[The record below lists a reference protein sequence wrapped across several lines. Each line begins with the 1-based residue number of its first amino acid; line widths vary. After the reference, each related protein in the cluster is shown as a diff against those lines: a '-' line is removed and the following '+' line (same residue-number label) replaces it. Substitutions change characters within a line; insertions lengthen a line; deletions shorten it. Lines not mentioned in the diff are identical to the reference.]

1 MENNFSK
8 KSLVYSI
15 FIIIF
20 AAQSRQGPLPDYSM
34 LVMPP
39 GSLFLFI
46 FLTLKHFP
54 IIPCIFQKKSVSLQ
68 KISCARQFVS
78 KLTLLSLA

>member
-20 AAQSRQGPLPDYSM
+20 AAQSRKGPLPDYSM
-34 LVMPP
+34 LVMTP

-54 IIPCIFQKKSVSLQ
+54 KNSCFFQKKSVSLQ
-68 KISCARQFVS
+68 KISCTRQSVS
-78 KLTLLSLA
+78 KLTLRSFA